1 MLDVIIYFINHH
13 YTTDIQQAAAL
24 FRWTLSTVTQAQF
37 KCFVLRGCCKL
48 SPFFGSF
55 DLRGIWMKVVLGMTP
70 WVIIKHLGPKNPRQ
84 PNLAASKMSKINF
97 KKAFFDLFS
106 EKSP

>member
-1 MLDVIIYFINHH
+1 
-13 YTTDIQQAAAL
+13 
-24 FRWTLSTVTQAQF
+24 
-37 KCFVLRGCCKL
+37 
-48 SPFFGSF
+48 
-55 DLRGIWMKVVLGMTP
+55 MKVVLGMTP